1 MKHDK
6 QWYAAAVKMTVSNLC
21 ICMCVCLP
29 EGEDNKAG
37 DNEDCSKYNE
47 NVVTG
52 ISPPS
57 IVEHLCRLLVEKIKI
72 NYQKG
77 KVSGGKKAFKLHS

>member
-6 QWYAAAVKMTVSNLC
+6 QWYSAAVKMTVSNL
-21 ICMCVCLP
+21 CMCVCLP

-57 IVEHLCRLLVEKIKI
+57 IVEHLCRLLVEKIKK
-72 NYQKG
+72 NNQKG
-77 KVSGGKKAFKLHS
+77 KVSGKKAFKLHS